1 MQGNIFVHSKENNSE
16 SQGILEASRERLEN
30 QCSKLL
36 RLFKEGKRL
45 TVRDAMIDYG
55 IGDLRRRVKDL
66 KESGWDIKSEMIG
79 FGFKRYWIEP
89 A

>member
-1 MQGNIFVHSKENNSE
+1 MQTNLFVHSKENNRE

-30 QCSKLL
+30 QCAKLL

-45 TVRDAMIDYG
+45 TVRDAMIHHG

-79 FGFKRYWIEP
+79 FGFKRYWIE
-89 A
+89 